1 MGKTNL
7 QVAFDTWG
15 PIKIIV
21 DNRTQELWGK
31 VSRESLRLAFIELR
45 GSRVRTQHWLNRTK
59 TNLGKLCLAI
69 RTHAH
74 HKP

>member
-45 GSRVRTQHWLNRTK
+45 GSRVRTQALARSDKDESGK
-59 TNLGKLCLAI
+59 TVLS
-69 RTHAH
+69 H
-74 HKP
+74 